1 MKFTRYE
8 NNPILKPRGDDWEA
22 LAVFNPAA
30 LRVGDEIH
38 ILYRAV
44 GEYLQYV
51 SRLGHA
57 IFDLRLN
64 LVHRSERPVFNP
76 DLRLWEMAIEDPRLV
91 EIDGEIY
98 MTYVTTPTPAPPPA
112 IRMKLGLPKPKLAY
126 SRCAVARIRGLRF
139 KEFERLGTVTPYD
152 AEERNTVLFPE
163 KIDGRFAALHRPANW
178 IGEGYSV
185 DRPSIW
191 ISFLDEIPGVMYDH
205 RVVMKPE
212 EDWESFKAGAG
223 PPPIKTEK
231 GWLLIYHGVD
241 YEMTY
246 RAGAALLDLE
256 KPWIV
261 ISRTSKPVL
270 EPEMSYERCGDVPNV
285 VFPTGAVVIGDKLLV
300 FYGGADKFC
309 CAAHAR
315 IDELLDYLL

>member
-1 MKFTRYE
+1 MKLERYE

-22 LAVFNPAA
+22 LAVFNCAA

-57 IFDLRLN
+57 VFDLRLN
-64 LVHRSERPVFNP
+64 LIHRSESPVFNP
-76 DLRLWEMAIEDPRLV
+76 DLRFWEMSIEDPRLV

-98 MTYVTTPTPAPPPA
+98 MTYVTTPTPAPPSA
-112 IRMKLGLPKPKLAY
+112 IRIKLGLPKPKLAY
-126 SRCAVARIRGLRF
+126 SRCAAARVREF
-139 KEFERLGTVTPYD
+139 KEFERLGTITPYD

-163 KIDGRFAALHRPANW
+163 KMDGRFVALHRPANW
-178 IGEGYSV
+178 VGEKYSV
-185 DRPSIW
+185 DKPSIW
-191 ISFLDEIPGVMYDH
+191 IAFLDKIPGIMYDH

-212 EDWESFKAGAG
+212 EDWESLKVGAG
-223 PPPIKTEK
+223 PPPIKTDK

-246 RAGAALLDLE
+246 RAGVALLDLE
-256 KPWIV
+256 KPWTL
-261 ISRTSKPVL
+261 ISKTSKPIL
-270 EPEMSYERCGDVPNV
+270 EPEMSYERYGDVPNV
-285 VFPTGAVVIGDKLLV
+285 VFPTGAITVGEKLLV
-300 FYGGADKFC
+300 FYGGADKVC
-309 CAAHAR
+309 CMAYAR
-315 IDELLDYLL
+315 IDELLSHLL